1 MTIQTQVMWAYTSS
15 RDIFVLVEAKGN
27 ELTAAGKEIGEVM
40 LTYDSVNQ
48 RTTAVRTW
56 IDEAAAQEWIDFV
69 QEYDPVSAVILN

>member
-27 ELTAAGKEIGEVM
+27 ELTEAGKGIGEVV

-56 IDEAAAQEWIDFV
+56 VDEVAAQEWIDFV